1 MLKLQK
7 LDLTQILVAAAIVA
21 VALMV
26 AVQVWGYLQKQ
37 HMIPAWATNT
47 VTTVKNVVP
56 KVHHKRRH
64 EVHASPEYG
73 IEQPAEVDLRAP
85 PAGHELGEEE
95 IVWTGPGP
103 INAYTA
109 GAHPGA
115 AEEGSTVPAAWEH
128 QTDMAAPF

>member
-1 MLKLQK
+1 MFKLKK
-7 LDLTQILVAAAIVA
+7 LDLTQVLVAAAIVA

-26 AVQVWGYLQKQ
+26 AVQVWGYLKQ
-37 HMIPAWATNT
+37 QNMVPAWASKT
-47 VTTVKNVVP
+47 VTTVTNVIP
-56 KVHHKRRH
+56 KAYQKRRQ
-64 EVHASPEYG
+64 EVHASPEYA

-85 PAGHELGEEE
+85 PAGRELGEEE

-109 GAHPGA
+109 GAHPA
-115 AEEGSTVPAAWEH
+115 AVEEGSTVPAAWEH